1 MGVQETPAPSQITS
15 WRSAPDRALL
25 TVSSRSAASAN
36 RHDQA
41 PRRPP
46 WMRAPQRRRCP
57 PARLSSAHAE
67 PAQPLAPRLPS
78 HRDAT
83 ASPVQG
89 SGPCTGTRTSRSR
102 GDPARS
108 HAGPHQGYSASLR
121 RVAAGPAGRKHPAT
135 ASAVTDQAARRALPA
150 SGLVAADRPEQP
162 TLGVADLQRRIG
174 EAVSAAF
181 PDRVWLCGEVVGTPA
196 VRGGGAGIAFT
207 LAESRGSTVLTL
219 RAWLGR
225 PYYQQL
231 RQQLGDAAIAELLTI
246 GNLVVVG
253 GSLQYGGPF
262 GSLEL
267 KVDRVVRTPAGPGEV
282 TQQRQALQQDLAE
295 SGLLGRQ
302 RATVRLP
309 LAPRRVGI
317 VAGGAGTVGY
327 ADAAAVL
334 QQSGFEVATTHFPA
348 PLEGETAPARIAA
361 QIRAAGV
368 ANQAVLVVR
377 GGGEDAQL
385 SPFDSA
391 PVVSAIATAAVPVIT
406 GIGHSRHD
414 TLADAAAWQACV
426 SPAAA
431 AAVISERLQRAQQA
445 LEQELAAIRRA
456 AQARLAA
463 GHAARWRRLG
473 IAAVAAAGLAALAVW
488 WGGWLAAA
496 AVVMLALAAVAVRHR
511 RPDTPRLRPQPT
523 ADTFEDVVQELG
535 AIKAALQHRAATGED
550 VQRLLE
556 AAEWLD
562 RRGGELLGRDRS
574 GSQPA
579 S

>member
-1 MGVQETPAPSQITS
+1 MLAPRPCGAAAARPAGRDHLATAAIP
-15 WRSAPDRALL
+15 RE
-25 TVSSRSAASAN
+25 SAAS
-36 RHDQA
+36 
-41 PRRPP
+41 P
-46 WMRAPQRRRCP
+46 
-57 PARLSSAHAE
+57 
-67 PAQPLAPRLPS
+67 
-78 HRDAT
+78 
-83 ASPVQG
+83 
-89 SGPCTGTRTSRSR
+89 
-102 GDPARS
+102 
-108 HAGPHQGYSASLR
+108 
-121 RVAAGPAGRKHPAT
+121 
-135 ASAVTDQAARRALPA
+135 VTDQAARRAVPA
-150 SGLVAADRPEQP
+150 PGLVAADGPDQP
-162 TLGVADLQRRIG
+162 TLGVAELQWRVG

-196 VRGGGAGIAFT
+196 IRRGGAGIAFT
-207 LAESRGSTVLTL
+207 LAESHGSTVLTL

-231 RQQLGDAAIAELLTI
+231 RQQLGDAAIAELLRA

-253 GSLQYGGPF
+253 GSLEYGGPF
-262 GSLEL
+262 SSLEL

-282 TQQRQALQQDLAE
+282 TQQRQALQQDLAA
-295 SGLLGRQ
+295 SGLLDRQ
-302 RATVRLP
+302 RATLRLP

-327 ADAAAVL
+327 ADAVAVL
-334 QQSGFEVATTHFPA
+334 RQSGFQVATTHFPA

-368 ANQAVLVVR
+368 GNQAVLVVR

-391 PVVSAIATAAVPVIT
+391 PVVSAIATAPVPVIT

-431 AAVISERLQRAQQA
+431 AAVVAERLQRAERT

-463 GHAARWRRLG
+463 RHAARWRQLG
-473 IAAVAAAGLAALAVW
+473 FAVAAVGLAALAVR
-488 WGGWLAAA
+488 WGGWLAAV
-496 AVVMLALAAVAVRHR
+496 AVVVLALAAVAVRRR
-511 RPDTPRLRPQPT
+511 RPALPRLEPQPW
-523 ADTFEDVVQELG
+523 ADTFEEVVQELG
-535 AIKAALQHRAATGED
+535 AVKAALQQGAATGED
-550 VQRLLE
+550 VQRLLQ

-574 GSQPA
+574 ASRPA
-579 S
+579 G

>member
-1 MGVQETPAPSQITS
+1 
-15 WRSAPDRALL
+15 
-25 TVSSRSAASAN
+25 
-36 RHDQA
+36 
-41 PRRPP
+41 
-46 WMRAPQRRRCP
+46 
-57 PARLSSAHAE
+57 
-67 PAQPLAPRLPS
+67 
-78 HRDAT
+78 
-83 ASPVQG
+83 
-89 SGPCTGTRTSRSR
+89 
-102 GDPARS
+102 
-108 HAGPHQGYSASLR
+108 
-121 RVAAGPAGRKHPAT
+121 
-135 ASAVTDQAARRALPA
+135 VTDQAARHALPA
-150 SGLVAADRPEQP
+150 SGLVAADRPDQP
-162 TLGVADLQRRIG
+162 TLGVADLQPRIG

-181 PDRVWLCGEVVGTPA
+181 PDRLWLCGEVVGTPA

-231 RQQLGDAAIAELLTI
+231 RQQLGDAAITELLRV

-253 GSLQYGGPF
+253 GWLQYGGPF
-262 GSLEL
+262 SSLEL
-267 KVDRVVRTPAGPGEV
+267 KVDRVVPTPAGPGEV
-282 TQQRQALQQDLAE
+282 TQQREALQQELAG

-302 RATVRLP
+302 RASMRLP

-327 ADAAAVL
+327 ADAVAVL
-334 QQSGFEVATTHFPA
+334 RQSGFEVATTHFPA
-348 PLEGETAPARIAA
+348 PLEGEAAPARIAA
-361 QIRAAGV
+361 QVRAASVG
-368 ANQAVLVVR
+368 NQAVLVVR

-385 SPFDSA
+385 GPFDSA
-391 PVVSAIATAAVPVIT
+391 PVVSAVATAPVPVIT

-431 AAVISERLQRAQQA
+431 AAVIAERLQRAERT

-456 AQARLAA
+456 AQARL
-463 GHAARWRRLG
+463 AARWRRLG

-488 WGGWLAAA
+488 RGGWLAAA
-496 AVVMLALAAVAVRHR
+496 AVVILALAAVAVGRR
-511 RPDTPRLRPQPT
+511 RPHSPRLQPQPA

-535 AIKAALQHRAATGED
+535 AIKVALQHRAATGED

-556 AAEWLD
+556 AAQWLD

-574 GSQPA
+574 ASQLA

>member
-1 MGVQETPAPSQITS
+1 VT
-15 WRSAPDRALL
+15 
-25 TVSSRSAASAN
+25 
-36 RHDQA
+36 
-41 PRRPP
+41 
-46 WMRAPQRRRCP
+46 
-57 PARLSSAHAE
+57 
-67 PAQPLAPRLPS
+67 
-78 HRDAT
+78 
-83 ASPVQG
+83 
-89 SGPCTGTRTSRSR
+89 
-102 GDPARS
+102 DPA
-108 HAGPHQGYSASLR
+108 
-121 RVAAGPAGRKHPAT
+121 
-135 ASAVTDQAARRALPA
+135 ARQALPTP
-150 SGLVAADRPEQP
+150 GPVAADGPDQP
-162 TLGVADLQRRIG
+162 TLGVAKLQQRIG
-174 EAVSAAF
+174 EAFSAAF
-181 PDRVWLCGEVVGTPA
+181 PDRLWLCGEVVGTPA

-207 LAESRGSTVLTL
+207 LAESHGSTVLTL

-231 RQQLGDAAIAELLTI
+231 RQQLGDAAIAELLMA
-246 GNLVVVG
+246 GNVVVVG
-253 GSLQYGGPF
+253 GHLQYGGPF

-267 KVDRVVRTPAGPGEV
+267 KVDRVVHTPAGPGEV
-282 TQQRQALQQDLAE
+282 IQQREAVQHDLAE

-327 ADAAAVL
+327 SDAVAVL
-334 QQSGFEVATTHFPA
+334 HQSGFQVAATHFPA
-348 PLEGETAPARIAA
+348 PLEGAAAPARIAA
-361 QIRAAGV
+361 EIRAAGV
-368 ANQAVLVVR
+368 GNQAVLVVR

-385 SPFDSA
+385 SPFDSV
-391 PVVSAIATAAVPVIT
+391 PVVSAIATAPVPVIT
-406 GIGHSRHD
+406 GIGHSHHD
-414 TLADAAAWQACV
+414 TLADTAAWQACV

-431 AAVISERLQRAQQA
+431 AAVIAERLQRAQQT

-473 IAAVAAAGLAALAVW
+473 IAVAAAGLAALAVW

-496 AVVMLALAAVAVRHR
+496 AVVVLALTAMVVGRRR
-511 RPDTPRLRPQPT
+511 RPDWPRRQPQPW

-535 AIKAALQHRAATGED
+535 AIKAALQHAATTSED

-574 GSQPA
+574 ASRPA
-579 S
+579 G

>member
-1 MGVQETPAPSQITS
+1 
-15 WRSAPDRALL
+15 
-25 TVSSRSAASAN
+25 
-36 RHDQA
+36 
-41 PRRPP
+41 
-46 WMRAPQRRRCP
+46 
-57 PARLSSAHAE
+57 
-67 PAQPLAPRLPS
+67 
-78 HRDAT
+78 
-83 ASPVQG
+83 
-89 SGPCTGTRTSRSR
+89 
-102 GDPARS
+102 
-108 HAGPHQGYSASLR
+108 
-121 RVAAGPAGRKHPAT
+121 
-135 ASAVTDQAARRALPA
+135 VTDQAARHALPA
-150 SGLVAADRPEQP
+150 SGLVAADRPDQP
-162 TLGVADLQRRIG
+162 TLGVADLQQRIG

-181 PDRVWLCGEVVGTPA
+181 PDRLWLCGEVVGTPA

-231 RQQLGDAAIAELLTI
+231 RQQLGDAAITELLRV

-253 GSLQYGGPF
+253 GWLQYGGPF
-262 GSLEL
+262 SSLEL
-267 KVDRVVRTPAGPGEV
+267 KVDRVVPTPAGPGEV
-282 TQQRQALQQDLAE
+282 TQQREALQQELAG

-302 RATVRLP
+302 RASMRLP

-327 ADAAAVL
+327 ADAVAVL
-334 QQSGFEVATTHFPA
+334 RQSGFEVATTHFPA
-348 PLEGETAPARIAA
+348 PLEGEAAPARIAA
-361 QIRAAGV
+361 QVRAASVG
-368 ANQAVLVVR
+368 NQAVLVVR

-391 PVVSAIATAAVPVIT
+391 PVVSAVAAAPVPVIT
-406 GIGHSRHD
+406 GIGHSHHD

-431 AAVISERLQRAQQA
+431 AAVIAERLQRAERT

-456 AQARLAA
+456 AQARL
-463 GHAARWRRLG
+463 AARWRRLG

-488 WGGWLAAA
+488 RGGWLAAA
-496 AVVMLALAAVAVRHR
+496 AVVILALAAVAVGRR
-511 RPDTPRLRPQPT
+511 RPDSPRLQPQPA

-535 AIKAALQHRAATGED
+535 AIKVALQHRAATGED

-556 AAEWLD
+556 AAQWLD

-574 GSQPA
+574 ASQLA

>member
-1 MGVQETPAPSQITS
+1 
-15 WRSAPDRALL
+15 
-25 TVSSRSAASAN
+25 
-36 RHDQA
+36 
-41 PRRPP
+41 
-46 WMRAPQRRRCP
+46 
-57 PARLSSAHAE
+57 
-67 PAQPLAPRLPS
+67 
-78 HRDAT
+78 
-83 ASPVQG
+83 
-89 SGPCTGTRTSRSR
+89 
-102 GDPARS
+102 
-108 HAGPHQGYSASLR
+108 
-121 RVAAGPAGRKHPAT
+121 
-135 ASAVTDQAARRALPA
+135 VTDQAARRALPT
-150 SGLVAADRPEQP
+150 SGPVAAYGPDQP
-162 TLGVADLQRRIG
+162 TLGVADLQQRIG
-174 EAVSAAF
+174 GALAAAF

-196 VRGGGAGIAFT
+196 IRGGGAGIAFT
-207 LAESRGSTVLTL
+207 LAESRGGLVLTL

-231 RQQLGDAAIAELLTI
+231 RQQLDDAAIAELLAV

-267 KVDRVVRTPAGPGEV
+267 KVDRVVRTPAGPGAV
-282 TQQRQALQQDLAE
+282 TQQREALQQDLAE

-327 ADAAAVL
+327 ADAVAVL
-334 QQSGFEVATTHFPA
+334 RQSGFQVATAHFSA
-348 PLEGETAPARIAA
+348 PLEGEAAPARIAA

-368 ANQAVLVVR
+368 GNQAVLVVR

-391 PVVSAIATAAVPVIT
+391 PVVSAIATAPVPVIT

-431 AAVISERLQRAQQA
+431 AAVIAERLQRAQQA

-456 AQARLAA
+456 AQASVAA
-463 GHAARWRRLG
+463 RHAARWRQLWVAVAAVG
-473 IAAVAAAGLAALAVW
+473 LAAVAGW
-488 WGGWLAAA
+488 WGRWLAAA
-496 AVVMLALAAVAVRHR
+496 AVVTLALAAVAVGRR
-511 RPDTPRLRPQPT
+511 RPVSPRPWPRPT

-535 AIKAALQHRAATGED
+535 AVKAALQRGAATGED

-574 GSQPA
+574 VSRPSG
-579 S
+579 

>member
-1 MGVQETPAPSQITS
+1 M
-15 WRSAPDRALL
+15 
-25 TVSSRSAASAN
+25 
-36 RHDQA
+36 
-41 PRRPP
+41 
-46 WMRAPQRRRCP
+46 
-57 PARLSSAHAE
+57 
-67 PAQPLAPRLPS
+67 
-78 HRDAT
+78 
-83 ASPVQG
+83 
-89 SGPCTGTRTSRSR
+89 
-102 GDPARS
+102 
-108 HAGPHQGYSASLR
+108 
-121 RVAAGPAGRKHPAT
+121 
-135 ASAVTDQAARRALPA
+135 TDQAARRALPA

-181 PDRVWLCGEVVGTPA
+181 PNRVWLCGEVVGTPA

-253 GSLQYGGPF
+253 GSPQYVGPF